1 MKRLLSFALIACLMF
16 GTAIPA
22 RAAEESE
29 GKAVPEEPVEEIV
42 TVSTLEE
49 LTTAIEAADDGDTIA
64 VSQKISINGET
75 LSCDKDIAIIRA
87 DEFEEGEMFSFT
99 GGTVRGLKFKET
111 LPRPE
116 YEGYSAYLMIKV
128 SGEQETIF
136 ENCAF
141 DGGDVSTAVKIYGYP
156 YQCKVQFNNC
166 EFANCYKNAICGNP
180 YSIIEANSCYLH
192 DTYAWDASGTV
203 EGGGTII
210 LNECV
215 ITQNTSVANAGVF
228 CTGTL
233 TISNCEIKDNIATNE
248 YDKVAVDIFCNGTWS
263 VTDEAHEGAG
273 FYDVT
278 TGEKIE
284 LPITESTSLAKL
296 IYLSD
301 DEAAEFFAPAPN
313 PDDGTDTPGEE
324 DNVPEEGEEDPSE
337 GDDTEDNTDDEP
349 ETPPA
354 EEPQAPESGDNITN
368 PDGEQSYPDNPS
380 EDDNT
385 DISPDEEMPPAPPQ
399 ESTESDDDDED
410 NYTPPTSHRPVYRPT
425 KPVVT
430 IPEPE
435 PTPALTCG
443 DAVIDTSR
451 SVILE
456 GYGDGLLH
464 LEDNLTRA
472 QMATIIY
479 RLLDAESIEGYD
491 NADSVF
497 DDVASGAWYC
507 RYVSTIARA
516 GIICGTGNGNYS
528 PDAPLT
534 WGHIITVL
542 SRFVE
547 AEDYELQ
554 NISYDGWALQPIKT
568 AVALGWLEDNPAVDP
583 DNFITRG
590 EFMSFVNSVL
600 ETYR

>member
-29 GKAVPEEPVEEIV
+29 GNAVPEEPVEELV

-49 LTTAIEAADDGDTIA
+49 LTAAIEAADDGDTIA
-64 VSQKISINGET
+64 ISQTILVNGESIFT
-75 LSCDKDIAIIRA
+75 EKNITIVRSV
-87 DEFEEGEMFSFT
+87 EFESGYMFSAK
-99 GGTVRGLKFKET
+99 GGSIIGLNFQ
-111 LPRPE
+111 
-116 YEGYSAYLMIKV
+116 G
-128 SGEQETIF
+128 SGTKNDIF
-136 ENCAF
+136 LISGQLQDMYFEDCLF
-141 DGGDVSTAVKIYGYP
+141 DGGNAGLALNIFAPKQPSSVTIVE
-156 YQCKVQFNNC
+156 C
-166 EFANCYKNAICGNP
+166 EFRNCYGSAVGAKAKTDVTL
-180 YSIIEANSCYLH
+180 NSCYVH
-192 DTYAWDASGTV
+192 NNYAIDASGAIQSSGQLT
-203 EGGGTII
+203 
-210 LNECV
+210 LNEC
-215 ITQNTSVANAGVF
+215 IIRLNTSVANAGVF
-228 CTGTL
+228 CTGML

-248 YDKVAVDIFCNGTWS
+248 YDKVAVDVFCNGTWNI
-263 VTDEAHEGAG
+263 TDEAHEGAG
-273 FYDVT
+273 YYDVT
-278 TGEKIE
+278 TGTKIE
-284 LPITESTSLAKL
+284 LPVADSTDIAKL

-301 DEAAEFFAPAPN
+301 DEAAEYFAPP
-313 PDDGTDTPGEE
+313 PDSDDNTDTPSE
-324 DNVPEEGEEDPSE
+324 DDSIPDEGEEDPAE
-337 GDDTEDNTDDEP
+337 GNDTEDNTDDET
-349 ETPPA
+349 ETPPVK
-354 EEPQAPESGDNITN
+354 EPQAPESEDNITN
-368 PDGEQSYPDNPS
+368 PDGEQSQTDAPS
-380 EDDNT
+380 EEDK
-385 DISPDEEMPPAPPQ
+385 DIPIEEETPPASPQ
-399 ESTESDDDDED
+399 EPPESDDDDEG
-410 NYTPPTSHRPVYRPT
+410 NYTPPAPHRPVYRPS
-425 KPVVT
+425 KPIVT

-435 PTPALTCG
+435 PAPALVCG

-479 RLLDAESIEGYD
+479 RLLDAESIEMYD
-491 NADSVF
+491 NADSAF
-497 DDVASGAWYC
+497 DDVASDAWYC

-542 SRFVE
+542 SRFEE
-547 AEDYELQ
+547 AENYELQ

-568 AVALGWLEDNPAVDP
+568 AVALGWLEDSPAVDP
-583 DNFITRG
+583 DNLITRG

>member
-29 GKAVPEEPVEEIV
+29 GNAVPGEPVEEIV

-49 LTTAIEAADDGDTIA
+49 LIDAIESSDNGDTIA
-64 VSQKISINGET
+64 VSATINLGGKVCH
-75 LSCDKDIAIIRA
+75 SDKDITLIRA
-87 DEFEEGEMFSFT
+87 EGFENAFFSIYQYGGTLSGLTMVNDLKQSGIVLVQTTSADAYAKIENCTFVGSGSFFSFMINVFSGNVEILNCNFRDNPHTVLNIGNESNVLVKDCVFSQIRHEWCGAIYNAGNLTLVNTEITHNQAAT
-99 GGTVRGLKFKET
+99 GGGVYNMGNITISNCRITDNLNLENK
-111 LPRPE
+111 RDDI
-116 YEGYSAYLMIKV
+116 YS
-128 SGEQETIF
+128 
-136 ENCAF
+136 
-141 DGGDVSTAVKIYGYP
+141 
-156 YQCKVQFNNC
+156 
-166 EFANCYKNAICGNP
+166 
-180 YSIIEANSCYLH
+180 
-192 DTYAWDASGTV
+192 
-203 EGGGTII
+203 
-210 LNECV
+210 
-215 ITQNTSVANAGVF
+215 
-228 CTGTL
+228 TGTL
-233 TISNCEIKDNIATNE
+233 TII
-248 YDKVAVDIFCNGTWS
+248 
-263 VTDEAHEGAG
+263 DEPEDGST
-273 FYDVT
+273 FYDVD
-278 TGEKIE
+278 TGEKISFP
-284 LPITESTSLAKL
+284 LTDANGDIRL
-296 IYLSD
+296 INLTPSQ
-301 DEAAEFFAPAPN
+301 AAEYFAPAPN
-313 PDDGTDTPGEE
+313 PDDNTDTPSE
-324 DNVPEEGEEDPSE
+324 DDNTLDEGEEDPSE
-337 GDDTEDNTDDEP
+337 GDDTKDNTDDETK
-349 ETPPA
+349 TPPA

-368 PDGEQSYPDNPS
+368 PDGEQSQSDDPS
-380 EDDNT
+380 EEDNT
-385 DISPDEEMPPAPPQ
+385 DTSPGGETPSVTPQ
-399 ESTESDDDDED
+399 EPTESDDDDED
-410 NYTPPTSHRPVYRPT
+410 NHTPPASHRPVYRPT
-425 KPVVT
+425 KPIVT

-435 PTPALTCG
+435 PAPALVCG

-479 RLLDAESIEGYD
+479 RLLDAESIERYD
-491 NADSVF
+491 NADSAF
-497 DDVASGAWYC
+497 GDVASDAWYC

-516 GIICGTGNGNYS
+516 GIVCGTGNGNYC

-568 AVALGWLEDNPAVDP
+568 AVALGWLEDSPAVDP
-583 DNFITRG
+583 DNLITRG